1 MLHWFLHACIGF
13 MHLFFLHACLGFM
26 HLFFCM
32 HVLVLCICF
41 CMHVLVLCIY
51 FCMHV
56 LALCVVFFFCM
67 HVLVLCICLFAWV
80 HTCAWSAA
88 CNHSFKVCVGCKR
101 KWFGLVFFGFY
112 CCFFFAFLFVFWY
125 FYPLLLAA
133 ANNSAGNSQGNGAID
148 ENRLRQHTIFSSRDS
163 ANGKNKRAL
172 KKGTAAIPLFVCLS
186 TVHPL
191 YPF

>member
-1 MLHWFLHACIGF
+1 MYWFYAFVFACMSWFYAFIF
-13 MHLFFLHACLGFM
+13 ACMSWLYALFFFFACMYWFYAFVYLHGCTHAHGQQHVIIHLKCAWGVKESDLV
-26 HLFFCM
+26 LFFS
-32 HVLVLCICF
+32 
-41 CMHVLVLCIY
+41 
-51 FCMHV
+51 
-56 LALCVVFFFCM
+56 VFI
-67 HVLVLCICLFAWV
+67 VA
-80 HTCAWSAA
+80 
-88 CNHSFKVCVGCKR
+88 
-101 KWFGLVFFGFY
+101 
-112 CCFFFAFLFVFWY
+112 FFFAFLFVFWY